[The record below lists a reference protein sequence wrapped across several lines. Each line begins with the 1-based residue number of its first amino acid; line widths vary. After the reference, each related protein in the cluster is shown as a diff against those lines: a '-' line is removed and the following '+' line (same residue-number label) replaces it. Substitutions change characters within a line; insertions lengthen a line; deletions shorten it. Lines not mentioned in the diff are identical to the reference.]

1 MSAGGVA
8 TVTTRDYVPLTD
20 NRDPAV
26 VIHIL
31 KQVKSM
37 NELNPRE
44 QELVILGAAM
54 GSNCVPCIE
63 RHVPAA
69 KEAGLKIEEIAEAI
83 RLSDMVRRTPARKV
97 LDAARAL
104 LTEPSA
110 AAYTATGS
118 PVEADASAAASSKP
132 CCSPQE

>member
-1 MSAGGVA
+1 MRGRGSQPLRQRRDYFLLTDIRRSAGRV
-8 TVTTRDYVPLTD
+8 L
-20 NRDPAV
+20 
-26 VIHIL
+26 IL

-37 NELNPRE
+37 NALNQRE

-63 RHVPAA
+63 RHVPG
-69 KEAGLKIEEIAEAI
+69 EAGLKIEEIAEAI

-118 PVEADASAAASSKP
+118 PVDAEASAAASRKS
-132 CCSPQE
+132 CCSPHE

>member
-1 MSAGGVA
+1 M
-8 TVTTRDYVPLTD
+8 
-20 NRDPAV
+20 
-26 VIHIL
+26 
-31 KQVKSM
+31 K
-37 NELNPRE
+37 ELNQRE

-104 LTEPSA
+104 LTEPLA
-110 AAYTATGS
+110 AAYTATGG
-118 PVEADASAAASSKP
+118 PVDADASAASQKS
-132 CCSPQE
+132 CCNPQE